1 MTRNLKIILE
11 YDGTD
16 FCGWQRQPGVR
27 TVQGELERVLEQLL
41 QHPVSLTAAGRTDV
55 GVHAQGQVVNFFTER
70 RIQATRLLRGL
81 NALLPPDVRALEVEE
96 VPAGFHARFSA
107 LARVYRYRIATRPY
121 AIGRQYVWYYPR
133 PLDLELMR
141 RALQP
146 LLGEHDFRSFCR
158 AEAALPHYRCCVE
171 EATWSECQGELC
183 FDIRANRFLHGMVRT
198 IVGTLV
204 EVGRGKIPAESVGQM
219 LEARNRRVAGPTAPA
234 QGLCLMRVVYP
245 TDLEAEVSGE
255 RLNGTEES

>member
-1 MTRNLKIILE
+1 MTRNLKLVLE

-41 QHPVSLTAAGRTDV
+41 QHPVNVTAAGRTDV

-70 RIQATRLLRGL
+70 HMQTTRLLRGL

-96 VPAGFHARFSA
+96 VPAGFHARCSA
-107 LARVYRYRIATRPY
+107 LARVYRYRIATRPR
-121 AIGRQYVWYYPR
+121 AIGRQHVWHYPR
-133 PLDLELMR
+133 PLDLQLMR

-158 AEAALPHYRCCVE
+158 AEAELPHYRCCIE
-171 EATWSECQGELC
+171 EASWSECQDELWL
-183 FDIRANRFLHGMVRT
+183 DIRANRFLHGMVRT

-204 EVGRGKIPAESVGQM
+204 EVGRGKISAESVEKM
-219 LEARNRRVAGPTAPA
+219 LQARNRRAAGPTAPA
-234 QGLCLMRVVYP
+234 QGLCLLRVVYP
-245 TDLEAEVSGE
+245 ADLTEEVLGEA
-255 RLNGTEES
+255 LNGTEES